1 MFASC
6 MGFVGSVLNL
16 GVWRRYKSLVETEM
30 AGTEQTKHSK
40 AHVGIE
46 I

>member
-1 MFASC
+1 
-6 MGFVGSVLNL
+6 MGFVRSALNL
-16 GVWRRYKSLVETEM
+16 GVWRRYKSLVETEV
-30 AGTEQTKHSK
+30 AGAEQTKRPK

>member
-1 MFASC
+1 MLASC
-6 MGFVGSVLNL
+6 MGFVGCALNL
-16 GVWRRYKSLVETEM
+16 GVWRRYKSLVETEV
-30 AGTEQTKHSK
+30 AGAEKTKHPK

>member
-1 MFASC
+1 VFALC
-6 MGFVGSVLNL
+6 MGFVRSVPNL
-16 GVWRRYKSLVETEM
+16 GVWRRYKSLVETEVVE
-30 AGTEQTKHSK
+30 AEQTKHPK